1 MPEPTYEDYV
11 GEESFISDYLAYQT
25 RWSTNVRE
33 SDRVTIEH
41 VSEAVEEV
49 RSAGWEPDVVDIGCS
64 TGNLLKHLR
73 AALPDIRL
81 SGSGYSPESIAT
93 CRADRALAGM
103 AFETG
108 DIVQMAAEDAFDVAV
123 VNAVLYLLGQTDFD
137 AAIRGLGRG
146 LRPGGTLV
154 VFDFFHS
161 FRQDVSIIE
170 RSRSHPDGLPI
181 HLRSMAEVERSPGL
195 AGFSSVRFEPFEIP
209 IDLEE
214 GAPHGDNRS
223 GFEDLNSY
231 TVRTED
237 GRRLLFRGTLFQPW
251 CHLIAV
257 KAA

>member
-11 GEESFISDYLAYQT
+11 RDESFISDYLAYQA
-25 RWSTNVRE
+25 RWSTNARE
-33 SDRVTIEH
+33 SDRVIIEH
-41 VSEAVEEV
+41 VANAVEALP
-49 RSAGWEPDVVDIGCS
+49 SAGREPHVVDIGCS

-73 AALPDIRL
+73 SALPDVRL
-81 SGSGYSPESIAT
+81 SGSDYSPESVAT
-93 CRADRALAGM
+93 CRADPALAGM
-103 AFETG
+103 AFETV
-108 DIVQMAAEDAFDVAV
+108 DIVQMAAEDVFDVAV
-123 VNAVLYLLGQTDFD
+123 VNAVLYLLDQTDFD
-137 AAIRGLGRG
+137 AALRGLARS

-154 VFDFFHS
+154 VFDFFHP
-161 FRQDVSIIE
+161 FRQDLSIIE

-181 HLRSMAEVERSPGL
+181 HFRSMAEVEASLGV

-231 TVRTED
+231 TVRAED